1 MKIAIGS
8 DHGGFALKASLIDLL
23 KEKGITVEDLGCE
36 STESVDYSDYA
47 AAVADEVSNAAVDQG
62 IIICTTGI
70 GVSITAN
77 KFPRVRAA
85 LCLNSE
91 MAAMTRQHNDANVL
105 CLSGKFTDAAGAAE
119 IVDAWLGAEFEGGRH
134 ERRVKKI
141 KDYAAENAGT
151 IAIYDADPEI
161 YAVLKAED
169 KRQKENLELIASEN
183 IVSKAVREVQG
194 SRMTNKYAEGYP
206 AKRWYNG
213 CEWVDE
219 AERLAIDRAK
229 EIFGAEHANVQPHCG
244 SGANMGVYFAMLNP
258 GDTILAMSLA
268 EGGHLT
274 HGHPMN
280 FSGRLFNIVPYG
292 VSQETEQIDYD
303 ELQKLAD
310 EHKPKMIVAGASAYS
325 RIIDFK
331 KLRKTADSV
340 GAYLMVDMAH
350 IAGLV
355 AAGCHPNPVPYADFV
370 TTTTHKTLRGPRGG
384 MILCREKFAADI
396 DRQVFPGIQG
406 GPLMHTIAGKAV
418 CFHEALQPEFKQYQQ
433 QVVKNAQALAAALED
448 KDIRL
453 VSGGTDNHLM
463 LVDLTGADISGKDA
477 AIALDKAA
485 ITVNKNGIPFDK
497 KSPFVTS
504 GIRIGTPAVTTRGM
518 KEAEMEKIADY
529 IKRVIR
535 NADNDAVIAQVRE
548 EVLALTEAF
557 PIP

>member
-8 DHGGFALKASLIDLL
+8 DHGGYTLKKRLVDIL
-23 KEKGITVEDLGCE
+23 KEKDITVEDLGTD
-36 STESVDYSDYA
+36 SADSVDYPDYA
-47 AAVADEVSNAAVDQG
+47 AAVADEVSNATVDQG
-62 IIICTTGI
+62 IIVCTTGI

-85 LCLNSE
+85 LCMNPE
-91 MAAMTRQHNDANVL
+91 MASMTRQHNNANVL
-105 CLSGKFTDAAGAAE
+105 CLSGKFTTHEEAE
-119 IVDAWLGAEFEGGRH
+119 KILEAWLDADFEGGRH

-141 KDYAAENAGT
+141 KDYASETAGT
-151 IAIYDADPEI
+151 IAVYDADPEI

-183 IVSKAVREVQG
+183 IVTKAVREVQG
-194 SRMTNKYAEGYP
+194 SRLTNKYAEGYP
-206 AKRWYNG
+206 SKRWYNG

-229 EIFGAEHANVQPHCG
+229 EIFGAEHVNVQPHCG
-244 SGANMGVYFAMLNP
+244 SAANMGVYFAVLNP

-280 FSGRLFNIVPYG
+280 FSGRFFNVVPYG
-292 VSQETEQIDYD
+292 VDKETEQIDYD
-303 ELQKLAD
+303 LLQQLAD

-331 KLRKTADSV
+331 KMRKTADSV

-355 AAGCHPNPVPYADFV
+355 AAGCHPNPVPHAEFV

-396 DRQVFPGIQG
+396 DKQVFPGIQG

-418 CFHEALQPEFKQYQQ
+418 CFHEALQPAFKQYQQ
-433 QVVKNAQALAAALED
+433 QVVKNAHVLAAALED
-448 KDIRL
+448 DDIRL

-463 LVDLTGADISGKDA
+463 LVDLTGTGVTGKDA

-485 ITVNKNGIPFDK
+485 ITVNKNSIPFDV

-504 GIRIGTPAVTTRGM
+504 GIRVGTPAVTTRGM
-518 KEAEMEKIADY
+518 KEPEMEKIAGF
-529 IKRVIR
+529 IKRVVR
-535 NADNDAVIAQVRE
+535 NVDDEAVLAQVKE
-548 EVLALTEAF
+548 EVLALTALF

>member
-8 DHGGFALKASLIDLL
+8 DHGGYALKTRLIDML
-23 KEKGITVEDLGCE
+23 KEKGVTIEDMGCD
-36 STESVDYSDYA
+36 SPESVDYPDFA
-47 AAVADEVSNAAVDQG
+47 AAVADEVSNATVDQG

-85 LCLNSE
+85 LCLNAE
-91 MAAMTRQHNDANVL
+91 MATMTRNHNNANVL
-105 CLSGKFTDAAGAAE
+105 CLSGKFTDE
-119 IVDAWLGAEFEGGRH
+119 TEVDNILEAWLSTGFEGGRH
-134 ERRVKKI
+134 DRRIRKI
-141 KDYAAENAGT
+141 KDYASETAGT
-151 IAIYDADPEI
+151 IAVYDTDPEI
-161 YAVLKAED
+161 YALLKKED
-169 KRQKENLELIASEN
+169 QRQKDNLELIASEN
-183 IVSKAVREVQG
+183 IVSKAVRETQG

-229 EIFGAEHANVQPHCG
+229 ELFGAEHANVQPHCG
-244 SGANMGVYFAMLNP
+244 SSANMGVYFAMLNP

-280 FSGRLFNIVPYG
+280 FSGRFFNIVPYG
-292 VSQETEQIDYD
+292 VAQDNEQIDY
-303 ELQKLAD
+303 EHLQKLAE
-310 EHKPKMIVAGASAYS
+310 EHMPKMIVAGASAYS

-331 KLRKTADSV
+331 KLRKIADSV

-355 AAGCHPNPVPYADFV
+355 AAGCHPNPVPHSDFV

-384 MILCREKFAADI
+384 MILCRGKFAADI
-396 DRQVFPGIQG
+396 DKQVFPGIQG
-406 GPLMHTIAGKAV
+406 GPLMHTIAAKAV
-418 CFHEALQPEFKQYQQ
+418 CFHEALKPAFKQYQQ
-433 QVVKNAQALAAALED
+433 QVVKNAQALSAALED
-448 KDIRL
+448 DDIRM

-463 LVDLTGADISGKDA
+463 LVDLTKTGVTGKDA

-485 ITVNKNGIPFDK
+485 ITVNKNGIPFDT

-504 GIRIGTPAVTTRGM
+504 GIRIGSPAVTTRGM
-518 KEAEMEKIADY
+518 KEAEMEKIADF
-529 IKRVIR
+529 IKRVLR
-535 NADNDAVIAQVRE
+535 NVDNETVVSQVRE
-548 EVLALTEAF
+548 EVLALTAEF